1 MPFKPTCMKAPNHEH
16 FDAIIIGVGQAGK
29 PLALAL
35 SKEGRKVAVV
45 ERHLVGGSCI
55 NYGCTPTK
63 TMVASAK
70 AAHEGR
76 RASEYGVKVGNVQVA
91 YTAVKKRKDKVVEQ
105 FREGVQNGL
114 DEAENVTLI
123 RGEASF
129 SGPKEIE
136 VSLNEEGKRTLT
148 ADQIFINTGTSARVP
163 DLDGLEDVEWLTSTS
178 LLDLEEL
185 PEHLLILGGGYIGL
199 EFGQMYRRF
208 GSNVTIIERGSQ
220 LLKREDKDIADEG
233 AAFLKE
239 EDITIHLESEV
250 KKVTKSSGGI
260 TLTFEKENKTHQVT
274 GSHLLIAI
282 GTTPNTK
289 ALNLKAAGV
298 DTNDKGYIKVND
310 QLETS
315 QPGVY
320 ALGDVKGG
328 PKFTHVSY
336 DDYRVVKQNLLDNG
350 NATIADRK
358 VPYTVF
364 TDPQLGRIG
373 LSEKQAKEQNKAIK
387 IASMPMS
394 SVARAIETSHTT
406 GMMKVVIDAKT
417 DQILG
422 AAILGMEG
430 GEIMSLLQIAMM
442 GQLPYQR
449 IRDGVFS
456 HPTLAESLNNLFM
469 NVE

>member
-1 MPFKPTCMKAPNHEH
+1 M
-16 FDAIIIGVGQAGK
+16 
-29 PLALAL
+29 
-35 SKEGRKVAVV
+35 
-45 ERHLVGGSCI
+45 
-55 NYGCTPTK
+55 
-63 TMVASAK
+63 
-70 AAHEGR
+70 
-76 RASEYGVKVGNVQVA
+76 
-91 YTAVKKRKDKVVEQ
+91 
-105 FREGVQNGL
+105 
-114 DEAENVTLI
+114 
-123 RGEASF
+123 
-129 SGPKEIE
+129 
-136 VSLNEEGKRTLT
+136 
-148 ADQIFINTGTSARVP
+148 
-163 DLDGLEDVEWLTSTS
+163 
-178 LLDLEEL
+178 
-185 PEHLLILGGGYIGL
+185 
-199 EFGQMYRRF
+199 
-208 GSNVTIIERGSQ
+208 
-220 LLKREDKDIADEG
+220 
-233 AAFLKE
+233 
-239 EDITIHLESEV
+239 
-250 KKVTKSSGGI
+250 
-260 TLTFEKENKTHQVT
+260 KENKTHQVT

>member
-1 MPFKPTCMKAPNHEH
+1 MEQSTKEQY
-16 FDAIIIGVGQAGK
+16 DAIIIGVGQAGK

-35 SKEGRKVAVV
+35 SEKGHKVAVV

-63 TMVASAK
+63 TLVASAK
-70 AAHEGR
+70 AAHEAR
-76 RASEYGVKVGNVQVA
+76 RASEYGVSVGEVRVDYA
-91 YTAVKKRKDKVVEQ
+91 AVRKRKDDVVEQ
-105 FREGVQNGL
+105 FREGVQKGL
-114 DEAENVTLI
+114 DEAEHVTLI

-129 SGPKEIE
+129 TSSKE
-136 VSLNEEGKRTLT
+136 VRVALDEGGERTLS
-148 ADQIFINTGTSARVP
+148 AGQIFIDTGTSARIP
-163 DLDGLEDVEWLTSTS
+163 DIAGLDDIDWHTSTS

-185 PEHLLILGGGYIGL
+185 PDHLLILGGGYIGL

-208 GSNVTIIERGSQ
+208 GSKVTIIERGAQ
-220 LLKREDKDIADEG
+220 LLSREDKDVADEV
-233 AAFLKE
+233 AAFLQE
-239 EDITIHLESEV
+239 EDIAIHLNSEV
-250 KKVTKSSGGI
+250 KKVSSSSKGI
-260 TLTFEKENKTHQVT
+260 TLAYSQENKTHQVT

-289 ALNLKAAGV
+289 ALNLEAAGINT
-298 DTNDKGYIKVND
+298 DDKGYIKVND
-310 QLETS
+310 RLETS
-315 QPGVY
+315 QKGIY

-336 DDYRVVKQNLLDNG
+336 DDYRVVKQNLLDDG
-350 NATIADRK
+350 NASIADRK

-406 GMMKVVIDAKT
+406 GLMKVIIDAKT

-430 GEIMSLLQIAMM
+430 GEIMSLLQVAMM
-442 GQLPYQR
+442 GQVPYQR

-469 NVE
+469 QIEEPQE